1 MLNLLLESTPLKQIY
16 LIENSI
22 ELQIRQKTD
31 TKKRAIIALFLDLSI
46 DACVQLTL
54 TIHDIKNRASLIDTA
69 FFKFGEW
76 AKIWAW

>member
-31 TKKRAIIALFLDLSI
+31 TKKKSHHSSFLKFVYRRMRAVNAY
-46 DACVQLTL
+46 
-54 TIHDIKNRASLIDTA
+54 DT
-69 FFKFGEW
+69 
-76 AKIWAW
+76 